1 MKSTQATCAA
11 EIKKALKAAF
21 PLVKFSVR
29 SEDFAGG
36 DAVNISWFDGPKES
50 RVNAIVKKY
59 QYGHFDGMT
68 DYYEYSNCIE
78 GLPQVKFV
86 QTSRSMHPDTKAAI
100 MAEMGITAAEW
111 NQNNEK
117 EGEYNCTLAWRKF
130 QQMEFNVEPEAAEE
144 AAPEVE
150 AAEEVAAAPEAYSP
164 QQVAECYHNCA
175 FFTSKQPYFYDCP
188 EQTKIVD
195 WAVAQG
201 FLTRSSHTQIHWT
214 QEGVDWYRGEV
225 FGLVD
230 LDEVQTGKAK
240 KTDCS
245 VSGGCMVCGKEVKGT
260 VKYWVHLSI
269 RIGRM
274 FGAFKYENLKGEE
287 LVFDST
293 AEFIQ
298 HHSGKKKRHKW
309 EREGHRFEHLQRCK
323 VCGCTKNSRTIGRTI
338 YQKNGKEFFT
348 APECD

>member
-1 MKSTQATCAA
+1 MKSTQANCAA

-68 DYYEYSNCIE
+68 DYYESSNVIE

-86 QTSRSMHPDTKAAI
+86 QTSRSMHPDTKAVI

-111 NQNNEK
+111 NQNNEQ

-164 QQVAECYHNCA
+164 QQVAECHDSNPYSN
-175 FFTSKQPYFYDCP
+175 KRPYFHTDP
-188 EQTKIVD
+188 EQVKVIE
-195 WAVAQG
+195 WAVSKG
-201 FLTRSSHTQIHWT
+201 YLKRLSHSQIAWT
-214 QEGVDWYRGEV
+214 QAGVDWYRANV
-225 FGLVD
+225 FGVIAL
-230 LDEVQTGKAK
+230 ECVQIGKAK
-240 KTDCS
+240 EIDCT
-245 VSGGCMVCGKEVKGT
+245 VSGCCMICGNKIEEPA
-260 VKYWVHLSI
+260 KYSVHLLTSGLLI
-269 RIGRM
+269 ASDFHFGSEDQGFFPIGADCAKKIGK
-274 FGAFKYENLKGEE
+274 FALK
-287 LVFDST
+287 
-293 AEFIQ
+293 A
-298 HHSGKKKRHKW
+298 
-309 EREGHRFEHLQRCK
+309 
-323 VCGCTKNSRTIGRTI
+323 N
-338 YQKNGKEFFT
+338 
-348 APECD
+348 

>member
-36 DAVNISWFDGPKES
+36 DAVRISYFDGPKES
-50 RVNAIVKKY
+50 RVQAIVKKY

-68 DYYEYSNCIE
+68 DYYENSNVIE

-86 QTSRSMHPDTKAAI
+86 QTSRSMHPDTKAVI

-111 NQNNEK
+111 NQNNEQ

-164 QQVAECYHNCA
+164 QQVAECHDSNPYSN
-175 FFTSKQPYFYDCP
+175 KRPYFHTDP
-188 EQTKIVD
+188 EQVKVIE

-201 FLTRSSHTQIHWT
+201 YINRLSQTQIEWT
-214 QEGVDWYRGEV
+214 QKGVDWYRAEV

-240 KTDCS
+240 TTDCS
-245 VSGGCMVCGKEVKGT
+245 VSGGCMVCGKEVNGT
-260 VKYWVHLSI
+260 VKYWVHLLTTGKLIASTHF
-269 RIGRM
+269 
-274 FGAFKYENLKGEE
+274 FGAEDQGFFPVGEDCARKIGKFAIKG
-287 LVFDST
+287 
-293 AEFIQ
+293 I
-298 HHSGKKKRHKW
+298 
-309 EREGHRFEHLQRCK
+309 
-323 VCGCTKNSRTIGRTI
+323 
-338 YQKNGKEFFT
+338 
-348 APECD
+348 